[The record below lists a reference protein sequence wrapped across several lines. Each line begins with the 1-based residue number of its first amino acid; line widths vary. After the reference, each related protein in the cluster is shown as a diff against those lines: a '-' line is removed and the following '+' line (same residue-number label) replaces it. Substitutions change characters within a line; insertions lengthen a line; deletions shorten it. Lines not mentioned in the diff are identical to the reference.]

1 MGEIL
6 TKWSCLTY
14 NRTLVIMIQNIHIQ
28 GESSNQHFIH
38 QKSKIHC
45 SRGTTSIFSF
55 KTYLNLP
62 G

>member
-1 MGEIL
+1 LPGED
-6 TKWSCLTY
+6 
-14 NRTLVIMIQNIHIQ
+14 RHPQRH
-28 GESSNQHFIH
+28 SSRRRSASPMWRVAGNWLRVRNQRDS
-38 QKSKIHC
+38 SKIHC